1 MDCSIFNEKQ
11 IVPDEKMLQIALGE
25 SYSFWDQI
33 FRFTLNEYPKGT
45 SEWKYP
51 GAKYGWSFRVNDRK
65 RVIVYLLPRDGYFM
79 VALVFGQKAFEK
91 VMESAVNENIKS
103 DLSAAKPYAEGRGI
117 RIMVQN
123 EAILQDI
130 YTLIRI
136 KLSS

>member
-25 SYSFWDQI
+25 SYSFWQQI
-33 FRFTLNEYPKGT
+33 VNFTLIEYPKGT

-65 RVIVYLLPRDGYFM
+65 RVIVYLLPRNGFFL

-91 VMESAVNENIKS
+91 VMESTVNENIKS
-103 DLSAAKPYAEGRGI
+103 DLSVAKPYAEGRGI
-117 RIMVQN
+117 RITIRN
-123 EAILQDI
+123 EIILQDI
-130 YTLIRI
+130 YTLIQI